1 MTAKERQRM
10 KRLEIE
16 NRELKAVLSKH
27 TDVYRN
33 QLFEIVEMK
42 TKLQLIDMAMHGGD
56 DSSTTSPRPD

>member
-1 MTAKERQRM
+1 MTAKEKQRM

-16 NRELKAVLSKH
+16 NRELKSVLSKH

-42 TKLQLIDMAMHGGD
+42 TKLQLIDMAMNGGD
-56 DSSTTSPRPD
+56 DADS

>member
-1 MTAKERQRM
+1 MTAKEKQRM

-16 NRELKAVLSKH
+16 NRELKSVLSKH

-42 TKLQLIDMAMHGGD
+42 TKLQLIDIAMHGGYD
-56 DSSTTSPRPD
+56 EQT

>member
-1 MTAKERQRM
+1 MTAKEKQRM

-42 TKLQLIDMAMHGGD
+42 TKLQLIDMAMNGGD
-56 DSSTTSPRPD
+56 DEQT